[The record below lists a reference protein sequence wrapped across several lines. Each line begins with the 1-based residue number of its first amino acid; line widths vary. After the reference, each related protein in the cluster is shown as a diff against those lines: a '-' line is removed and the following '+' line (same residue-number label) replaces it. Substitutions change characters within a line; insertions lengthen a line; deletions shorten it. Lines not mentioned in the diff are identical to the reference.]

1 MNKFALCV
9 LAFAATAVSVSGDQ
23 QICDASSTIVEIAVS
38 QPDLSTLVAAVK
50 AADLTVALSTAG
62 QLPVAWDF
70 FAPTNAAFAS
80 ALAALNITAE
90 ELFGQ
95 TELLQQILAYHVV
108 ADGASCDTPLE
119 GVVET
124 LLPGNTLT
132 VEGSVVTD
140 GNGGTANILG
150 TVPAKNGQIFIID
163 SVLLPA
169 PAGAAP
175 AME

>member
-9 LAFAATAVSVSGDQ
+9 LAFAATAVSVNGEY
-23 QICDASSTIVEIAVS
+23 CDASSTIVEIAAS
-38 QPDLSTLVAAVK
+38 QPDFSTLVLAVQT
-50 AADLTVALSTAG
+50 ANLTDALSAPG
-62 QLPVAWDF
+62 PLDV
-70 FAPTNAAFAS
+70 FAPTNAAFAN
-80 ALAALNITAE
+80 ALAALGITAE
-90 ELFGQ
+90 ELLGQ

-169 PAGAAP
+169 PAAAAP

>member
-1 MNKFALCV
+1 VVVWTLIDV
-9 LAFAATAVSVSGDQ
+9 LSCYDAVSGEYCKADSN
-23 QICDASSTIVEIAVS
+23 IVEIAVS
-38 QPDLSTLVAAVK
+38 QPDFSTLVAAVQ
-50 AADLTVALSTAG
+50 AANLTDALSAEG
-62 QLPVAWDF
+62 PLDV
-70 FAPTNAAFAS
+70 FAPTNEAFAN
-80 ALAALNITAE
+80 ALAALGITAE
-90 ELFGQ
+90 ELLGQ

-108 ADGASCDTPLE
+108 ASGASCDMPLM
-119 GVVET
+119 GAVET

-132 VEGSVVTD
+132 VEGSTVTD

-169 PAGAAP
+169 PAPAAP